1 MPRKLKASSTAMK
14 LCQPARSYLIIMVLM
29 YLTTLAITYL
39 DTSSVTDQLREQVYS
54 TQGVAI
60 YIIKVLVWVGIL
72 SILCRYKCLCLAN
85 IFVFFGALVYLGVLL
100 YLIAILLGIDMT
112 KVQEEAQRQAD
123 SQDEKTP
130 TTTTT
135 ITTTTSAPE
144 GFSL

>member
-1 MPRKLKASSTAMK
+1 MPRKSKASSTAMK

-54 TQGVAI
+54 TQGVAM

-100 YLIAILLGIDMT
+100 YLIAILLGVDMT

-123 SQDEKTP
+123 SQDETTP
-130 TTTTT
+130 TTTT
-135 ITTTTSAPE
+135 ITTTTTTPE
-144 GFSL
+144 GFTL